1 MAFTRPDLAT
11 FLQEIRVFFG
21 TDWFDAQ
28 RVQGGDMAVPER
40 TLPVMRWWTEAKA
53 YLDNTKL
60 HDLNTTPMQEILHIL
75 MLGSCLRAIA
85 KGNVVDMRGNLSE
98 KSPGDL
104 FRKRLRSSERFAS
117 ALYETQVASAYI
129 RDGYEVSF
137 IDDETR
143 RSPEF
148 VVDADGNRVYVE
160 CKRIERSRIDKATND
175 RMARLCDRVERM
187 LLSTQ
192 TRVAVIIVCPEQASS
207 AGRWIEQ
214 HISTLIEQ
222 RPVPAIESELNGFR
236 FIITGLPPSE
246 VIWARKAHIQE
257 MMVTWWGTVLDPW
270 KQKVLDNA
278 SILIERAYPHFRFV
292 APERALWEMD
302 AYVGVAFRELSNV
315 IKGVGKSISKASRQ
329 LPENS
334 IGVLY
339 IECPPY
345 DASDQEVEEFQN
357 IVIGKLNAIS
367 RINGIVLTGAV
378 NKVNS
383 TQHISNVIVN
393 EKSGQPLP
401 RGFRI
406 VPLAEQY
413 TFRS

>member
-1 MAFTRPDLAT
+1 M
-11 FLQEIRVFFG
+11 
-21 TDWFDAQ
+21 
-28 RVQGGDMAVPER
+28 
-40 TLPVMRWWTEAKA
+40 
-53 YLDNTKL
+53 
-60 HDLNTTPMQEILHIL
+60 
-75 MLGSCLRAIA
+75 
-85 KGNVVDMRGNLSE
+85 
-98 KSPGDL
+98 
-104 FRKRLRSSERFAS
+104 
-117 ALYETQVASAYI
+117 
-129 RDGYEVSF
+129 
-137 IDDETR
+137 
-143 RSPEF
+143 
-148 VVDADGNRVYVE
+148 
-160 CKRIERSRIDKATND
+160 
-175 RMARLCDRVERM
+175 
-187 LLSTQ
+187 
-192 TRVAVIIVCPEQASS
+192 
-207 AGRWIEQ
+207 
-214 HISTLIEQ
+214 
-222 RPVPAIESELNGFR
+222 
-236 FIITGLPPSE
+236 
-246 VIWARKAHIQE
+246 QE

-278 SILIERAYPHFRFV
+278 SILIERAYPHIRFV

-329 LPENS
+329 LPKDS

-357 IVIGKLNAIS
+357 IVSGKLNAIS

-383 TQHISNVIVN
+383 IQHISNVIVN